1 MSGHRYVWPNWI
13 GNSDRYNY
21 SMELSPSPTGHPFEA
36 YRQRRLSLI
45 ERMVRGGGGIAVI
58 PTSPEQARNRDTHF
72 PYRADS
78 YFQYLTG
85 FTEPEAVLIIVVGS
99 AGRAPQSILF
109 CREKNLEREI
119 WDGFRHG
126 PQAACDVFG
135 LDAAHAGSEFDA
147 KLAELLTD
155 QPVLWYA
162 IGHDAGWDRRI
173 AAALNTVRAESRT
186 GKRAPATI
194 RDVRAELDAM
204 RLVKDA
210 TELAIMRRVAD
221 ISAAAHIRAMR
232 FVAAGHFEYE
242 VEAELLHEFRRQG
255 CEYPAYTPIVAG
267 GANACVLHYVGN
279 DQILRDGD
287 LLLIDAGGELNGY
300 AADIT
305 RSFPVSGRF
314 SGPQADVYDL
324 VLDAQTAAIAAILPG
339 ATFADP
345 HQAALKALVQ
355 GMIDLKLLSGS
366 LEAAIESESYK
377 RFFMH
382 RTSHWLGKDVHD
394 AGEYKAGEHWAPLV
408 PGMVLTIEPGCYIRP
423 ADDVPEAFW
432 NIGVRIEDDA
442 VVTVD
447 GCEVIS
453 DAAPKKIS
461 DIEALM
467 RDARGR

>member
-1 MSGHRYVWPNWI
+1 MPNSG
-13 GNSDRYNY
+13 RYNH
-21 SMELSPSPTGHPFEA
+21 SMEPSPSLVGNTFEA
-36 YRQRRLSLI
+36 HRLRRLALI
-45 ERMVRGGGGIAVI
+45 ERMTRDGGGVAVI
-58 PTSPEQARNRDTHF
+58 PTSPEQARNRDTHY

-85 FTEPEAVLIIVVGS
+85 FTEPEAVLVIVVG
-99 AGRAPQSILF
+99 RADGSPQSMLF

-119 WDGFRHG
+119 WDGFRQG
-126 PQAACDVFG
+126 PQGACEVFG
-135 LDAAHAGSEFDA
+135 LDAAHAVGELDSM
-147 KLAELLTD
+147 LPELLAD
-155 QPVLWYA
+155 QPILWFS
-162 IGHDAGWDRRI
+162 IGQDSAWDRRI
-173 AAALNTVRAESRT
+173 AAALNTVRAGSRT

-210 TELAIMRRVAD
+210 TELAVMRRVAV
-221 ISAAAHIRAMR
+221 ISTAAHIRAMG
-232 FVAAGHFEYE
+232 FVAPGRFEYE

-255 CEYPAYTPIVAG
+255 CEYPAYTSIVAG

-279 DQILRDGD
+279 DQVLRDGD
-287 LLLIDAGGELNGY
+287 LLLIDAGGELSGY
-300 AADIT
+300 ASDIT

-314 SGPQADVYDL
+314 SGPQADVYDM
-324 VLDAQTAAIAAILPG
+324 VLDAQAAAIAAVRPG

-345 HQAALKALVQ
+345 HEAALKVLAQ
-355 GMIDLKLLSGS
+355 GMVDLKLLVGS
-366 LEAAIESESYK
+366 VDAVIESESYK
-377 RFFMH
+377 RFYMH

-394 AGEYKAGEHWAPLV
+394 AGEYKAGEHWAPLA

-442 VVTVD
+442 VVTAD
-447 GCEVIS
+447 GCEIITL
-453 DAAPKKIS
+453 AAPKKIA

-467 RDARGR
+467 RDARGG